1 MCYRY
6 RTVTMLINSSE
17 DLGKAI
23 RQRRK
28 QLRLSQEQVAG
39 IVGVNRR
46 VVGELE
52 RGKRSV
58 QLAIA
63 LEVTRVLGLDLD
75 VSERTR

>member
-1 MCYRY
+1 
-6 RTVTMLINSSE
+6 MLINSSE